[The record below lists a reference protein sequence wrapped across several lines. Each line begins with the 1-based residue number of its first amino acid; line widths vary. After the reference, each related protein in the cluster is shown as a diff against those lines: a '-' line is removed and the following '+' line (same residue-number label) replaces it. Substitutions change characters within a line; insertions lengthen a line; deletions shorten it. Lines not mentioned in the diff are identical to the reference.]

1 LYQIYPELFIF
12 SLRIDDMAIDPEKFR
27 GFTDQLSQIAESA
40 PMNEDFSKNVMDTAI
55 GTAISDMENLIDESR
70 APRLY
75 IMGRS
80 GVGKSSLINA
90 LANREVAEVDSVEP
104 TTVESTQYHIS
115 FTDRYASWDVIDSR
129 GLFESVSPDG
139 DVPADTVELVR
150 EDLEEYRPD
159 VIIHVMSPDQ
169 VRAGKEDFETV
180 KKLRSELKSL
190 FPPVLYC
197 LNKVD
202 VHSSPGQWPPEDYP
216 EVAGKIK
223 RNLDF
228 ISEILDVEGK
238 EPFES
243 TQPLYGY
250 KFDSDDYIGAVPTM
264 LQNPYWNV
272 STLSWMLGS
281 YLPESAQLQ
290 FFQAQRREDLMRK
303 YAQRTTNRF
312 ATIAGG
318 IGGAPTPIADL
329 PVLLGLQFLLI
340 GIVGGF
346 SCREIKV
353 ETASEYVSAM
363 GTTTVTGFVAR
374 SVARTLAQFV
384 PVGGAAVSASVAFST
399 TWALGRSA
407 ERYFF
412 DDETVS
418 PNSLRD
424 QAKEVFKERKS
435 SK

>member
-1 LYQIYPELFIF
+1 
-12 SLRIDDMAIDPEKFR
+12 MAIDPEKFR
-27 GFTDQLSQIAESA
+27 GFTDNLSQIAEAA
-40 PMNEDFSKNVMDTAI
+40 PMSNERSKDLMDTAI
-55 GTAISDMENLIDESR
+55 GTAISDMEKLIDESR

-104 TTVESTQYHIS
+104 TTVESTPYHIS
-115 FTDRYASWDVIDSR
+115 FSEQYSSWDVIDSR

-139 DVPADTVELVR
+139 DVPADTVDLVR
-150 EDLEEYRPD
+150 EDLKEYQPD
-159 VIIHVMSPDQ
+159 LILHVMSPDQ
-169 VRAGKEDFETV
+169 VRAGEEDFETV
-180 KKLRSELKSL
+180 KELRSELGSL

-202 VHSSPGQWPPEDYP
+202 THAAPNQWPPEDHP

-228 ISEILDVEGK
+228 VADVIGEESK

-250 KFDSDDYIGAVPTM
+250 EFDSKDHIGVVPTFL
-264 LQNPYWNV
+264 LQEPYWNV
-272 STLSWMLGS
+272 ETLSWMLGS

-290 FFQAQRREDLMRK
+290 FFQAQQREDLMRQF
-303 YAQRTTNRF
+303 ARRTTNRF
-312 ATIAGG
+312 STLAGG
-318 IGGAPTPIADL
+318 IGGAPTPVADL
-329 PVLLGLQFLLI
+329 PILLGLQFLLI
-340 GIVGGF
+340 GLVGGF
-346 SCREIKV
+346 SCREITA
-353 ETASEYVSAM
+353 ETASEYVGAM
-363 GTTTVTGFVAR
+363 GGTAVTGFVAR
-374 SVARTLAQFV
+374 AAARTLFQFV
-384 PVGGAAVSASVAFST
+384 PVAGAAVSASVAFTT

-407 ERYFF
+407 EKYFF
-412 DDETVS
+412 DDEKVS

-424 QAKEVFKERKS
+424 QAQKVFENRTPQD
-435 SK
+435 

>member
-1 LYQIYPELFIF
+1 
-12 SLRIDDMAIDPEKFR
+12 MAIDPEKFR
-27 GFTDQLSQIAESA
+27 GFTDRLSQIAEAA
-40 PMNEDFSKNVMDTAI
+40 PMSDKRSKDFMDTAI
-55 GTAISDMENLIDESR
+55 GTAVSDMEDLIDESR

-104 TTVESTQYHIS
+104 TTIESTAYHIS
-115 FTDRYASWDVIDSR
+115 FSERYSSWDVIDSR

-139 DVPADTVELVR
+139 DVPADTVDLVR
-150 EDLEEYRPD
+150 EDLKEYQPD
-159 VIIHVMSPDQ
+159 VVLHVMSPDQ
-169 VRAGKEDFETV
+169 VRAGEEDFETV
-180 KKLRSELKSL
+180 KKLRTELGSL

-202 VHSSPGQWPPEDYP
+202 THAAPNQWPPEEHP

-228 ISEILDVEGK
+228 VAEVIGEESK

-250 KFDSDDYIGAVPTM
+250 EFDSEDHIGVVPTFL
-264 LQNPYWNV
+264 LQEPYWNV
-272 STLSWMLGS
+272 HTLSWMLGS

-290 FFQAQRREDLMRK
+290 FFQAQQREDLMR
-303 YAQRTTNRF
+303 QFSRSTTDRF
-312 ATIAGG
+312 ATLAAG

-340 GIVGGF
+340 GLVGGF
-346 SCREIKV
+346 SCREIKA
-353 ETASEYVSAM
+353 ETATEYVSAM
-363 GTTTVTGFVAR
+363 GGTTVTGFVAR
-374 SVARTLAQFV
+374 SVARTLFEFV
-384 PVGGAAVSASVAFST
+384 PVAGAAVSASVAFTT

-412 DDETVS
+412 DDETIS
-418 PNSLRD
+418 PNSLSD
-424 QAKEVFKERKS
+424 QAEEIFENRTGDD
-435 SK
+435 

>member
-1 LYQIYPELFIF
+1 
-12 SLRIDDMAIDPEKFR
+12 MAIDPERFR
-27 GFTDQLSQIAESA
+27 GFTDRLSDIAEAA
-40 PMNEDFSKNVMDTAI
+40 PMSNDRSKDLMDTAI
-55 GTAISDMENLIDESR
+55 GTAISDMEDLIDNSR

-104 TTVESTQYHIS
+104 TTVESTPYHIS
-115 FTDRYASWDVIDSR
+115 FEEQYSSWDVIDSR

-139 DVPADTVELVR
+139 DVPADTVDLVR
-150 EDLEEYRPD
+150 EDLKEYQPD
-159 VIIHVMSPDQ
+159 LILHVMSPDQ
-169 VRAGKEDFETV
+169 VRAGEEDFETV
-180 KKLRSELKSL
+180 NELRSELGSL

-202 VHSSPGQWPPEDYP
+202 THAAPNQWPPEDHP

-228 ISEILDVEGK
+228 VASVIGEESK

-250 KFDSDDYIGAVPTM
+250 EFDSKDHIGVVPTFL
-264 LQNPYWNV
+264 LQEPYWNV
-272 STLSWMLGS
+272 NTLSWMLGS

-290 FFQAQRREDLMRK
+290 FFQAQQREDLMR
-303 YAQRTTNRF
+303 QFSRRTTNRF
-312 ATIAGG
+312 SGIAGG
-318 IGGAPTPIADL
+318 IGGAPTPVADL

-340 GIVGGF
+340 GLVGGF
-346 SCREIKV
+346 SCREINA
-353 ETASEYVSAM
+353 ETAAEYVSAM
-363 GTTTVTGFVAR
+363 GGTAVTGFVAR
-374 SVARTLAQFV
+374 SVSRTLFQFV
-384 PVGGAAVSASVAFST
+384 PVAGAAVSASVAFTT

-418 PNSLRD
+418 PNNLRD
-424 QAKEVFKERKS
+424 RAEQAFEKRNEED
-435 SK
+435 

>member
-1 LYQIYPELFIF
+1 
-12 SLRIDDMAIDPEKFR
+12 MAIDPEKFR
-27 GFTDQLSQIAESA
+27 SFTDKLSHIAEAA
-40 PMNEDFSKNVMDTAI
+40 PMSDERSKNLMDTAI
-55 GTAISDMENLIDESR
+55 GTAITDMEELIQESR

-90 LANREVAEVDSVEP
+90 LANKEVAEVDSVEP
-104 TTVESTQYHIS
+104 TTAESTPYHIS
-115 FTDRYASWDVIDSR
+115 FNERYSSWDVIDSR

-139 DVPADTVELVR
+139 DVPADTVELVKQ
-150 EDLEEYRPD
+150 DLENYQPD
-159 VIIHVMSPDQ
+159 LILHVMSPDQ

-180 KKLRSELKSL
+180 KNLREELGSL

-202 VHSSPGQWPPEDYP
+202 THAAPNQWPPEEHP

-223 RNLDF
+223 DNIDF
-228 ISEILDVEGK
+228 VAKVIGEESK
-238 EPFES
+238 EAFES

-250 KFDSDDYIGAVPTM
+250 EFDSPNNVGVVPTFL
-264 LQNPYWNV
+264 LQEPYWNV
-272 STLSWMLGS
+272 QTLSWMLGS

-290 FFQAQRREDLMRK
+290 FFQAQQREELMRNFSR
-303 YAQRTTNRF
+303 RTTNRF
-312 ATIAGG
+312 SGIAGG

-340 GIVGGF
+340 GLVGGF
-346 SCREIKV
+346 SCEEINTD
-353 ETASEYVSAM
+353 TATEYVSAM
-363 GTTTVTGFVAR
+363 GGTAVTGFVAR
-374 SVARTLAQFV
+374 SIARTLFQFV
-384 PVGGAAVSASVAFST
+384 PVAGAAVSASVAFTT

-418 PNSLRD
+418 PTSLSD
-424 QAKEVFKERKS
+424 QAEELFERRKDN
-435 SK
+435 

>member
-1 LYQIYPELFIF
+1 
-12 SLRIDDMAIDPEKFR
+12 MAIDPEKFR
-27 GFTDQLSQIAESA
+27 GFTDRLSQIAEAA
-40 PMNEDFSKNVMDTAI
+40 PMNEETSKDLMDTAV

-70 APRLY
+70 PPRLY

-104 TTVESTQYHIS
+104 TTIESTPHHIS
-115 FTDRYASWDVIDSR
+115 FGERYASWDVIDSR

-139 DVPADTVELVR
+139 DVPADTVELVKD
-150 EDLEEYRPD
+150 DLHEYQPD
-159 VIIHVMSPDQ
+159 LIIHIMSPDQ
-169 VRAGKEDFETV
+169 VRAGDEDFKTMDH
-180 KKLRSELKSL
+180 LREELGAS

-202 VHSSPGQWPPEDYP
+202 THAAPNQWPPEDYP
-216 EVAGKIK
+216 EVAGSIK

-228 ISEILDVEGK
+228 VAEVIGEDSK
-238 EPFES
+238 EPFKS

-250 KFDSDDYIGAVPTM
+250 EFSSDEHIGVVPTM
-264 LQNPYWNV
+264 LQDPYWNV
-272 STLSWMLGS
+272 PALSWMLGS

-290 FFQAQRREDLMRK
+290 FFQAQQREELMRR
-303 YAQRTTNRF
+303 YARRTTNRF
-312 ATIAGG
+312 ATLAGG

-340 GIVGGF
+340 GLVGGF
-346 SCREIKV
+346 SCRDIES
-353 ETASEYVSAM
+353 ETAAEYVSAM
-363 GTTTVTGFVAR
+363 GSTAVTGFVAR
-374 SVARTLAQFV
+374 SVARTLFEFV
-384 PVGGAAVSASVAFST
+384 PVAGAVVSASVAFTT
-399 TWALGRSA
+399 TWTLGRSA

-418 PNSLRD
+418 PKSLRD
-424 QAKEVFKERKS
+424 QAKDVFQTQTKNN
-435 SK
+435 

>member
-1 LYQIYPELFIF
+1 
-12 SLRIDDMAIDPEKFR
+12 MAIDPERFR
-27 GFTDQLSQIAESA
+27 GFTDRLSDIAEAA
-40 PMNEDFSKNVMDTAI
+40 PMSNDRSKDLMDTAI
-55 GTAISDMENLIDESR
+55 GTAISDMEDLIDNSR

-104 TTVESTQYHIS
+104 TTVESTPYHIS
-115 FTDRYASWDVIDSR
+115 FEEQYSSWDVIDSR

-139 DVPADTVELVR
+139 DVPADTVDLVR
-150 EDLEEYRPD
+150 EDLKEYQPD
-159 VIIHVMSPDQ
+159 LILHVMSPDQ
-169 VRAGKEDFETV
+169 VRAGQEDFETV
-180 KKLRSELKSL
+180 NELRSELGSL

-202 VHSSPGQWPPEDYP
+202 THAAPNQWPPEDHP

-228 ISEILDVEGK
+228 VASVIGEESK

-250 KFDSDDYIGAVPTM
+250 EFDSKDHIGVVPTFL
-264 LQNPYWNV
+264 LQEPYWNV
-272 STLSWMLGS
+272 NTLSWMLGS

-290 FFQAQRREDLMRK
+290 FFQAQQREDLMR
-303 YAQRTTNRF
+303 QFSRRTTNRF
-312 ATIAGG
+312 SGIAGG
-318 IGGAPTPIADL
+318 IGGAPTPVADL

-340 GIVGGF
+340 GLVGGF
-346 SCREIKV
+346 SCREINA
-353 ETASEYVSAM
+353 ETAAEYVSAM
-363 GTTTVTGFVAR
+363 GGTAVTGFVAR
-374 SVARTLAQFV
+374 SVSRTLFQFV
-384 PVGGAAVSASVAFST
+384 PVAGAAVSASVAFTT

-418 PNSLRD
+418 PNNLRD
-424 QAKEVFKERKS
+424 RAEQAFEKRNEED
-435 SK
+435 

>member
-1 LYQIYPELFIF
+1 
-12 SLRIDDMAIDPEKFR
+12 MAIDPEKFR
-27 GFTDQLSQIAESA
+27 GFTDRLSQIAEAA
-40 PMNEDFSKNVMDTAI
+40 PMSSKLSKNLMETAI
-55 GTAISDMENLIDESR
+55 GTAISEMETLIDESR

-90 LANREVAEVDSVEP
+90 LANRDVAEVGAVEP
-104 TTVESTQYHIS
+104 TTVESTPYHIS
-115 FTDRYASWDVIDSR
+115 FSEQYSSWDVIDSR

-139 DVPADTVELVR
+139 DVPTDTVELVR
-150 EDLEEYRPD
+150 ADLKEYQPD
-159 VIIHVMSPDQ
+159 LILHVMSPDQ

-180 KKLRSELKSL
+180 KELRSELGAL

-202 VHSSPGQWPPEDYP
+202 THAAPNQWPPEEHP

-228 ISEILDVEGK
+228 VADVIGEESK
-238 EPFES
+238 EPIES

-250 KFDSDDYIGAVPTM
+250 EFDSEEHIGVVPTFL
-264 LQNPYWNV
+264 LQEPYWNV
-272 STLSWMLGS
+272 ETLSWMLGT
-281 YLPESAQLQ
+281 YLPETAQLQ
-290 FFQAQRREDLMRK
+290 FFQAQQREDLMRRFSR
-303 YAQRTTNRF
+303 RTTNRF

-318 IGGAPTPIADL
+318 VGGAPTPVADL

-340 GIVGGF
+340 GLVGGF
-346 SCREIKV
+346 SCREISA
-353 ETASEYVSAM
+353 ETATEYVSAM
-363 GTTTVTGFVAR
+363 GGTAITGFVAR
-374 SVARTLAQFV
+374 SISRTLFEFV
-384 PVGGAAVSASVAFST
+384 PVAGAAVSASVAFST

-407 ERYFF
+407 EKYFF
-412 DDETVS
+412 DNETVS

-424 QAKEVFKERKS
+424 RAREAFERRS
-435 SK
+435 SED

>member
-1 LYQIYPELFIF
+1 
-12 SLRIDDMAIDPEKFR
+12 MAIDPEKFR
-27 GFTDQLSQIAESA
+27 GFTDRLSQIAEAA
-40 PMNEDFSKNVMDTAI
+40 PMSDERSKNLMDTAI
-55 GTAISDMENLIDESR
+55 GTAISDMEKLIDESR

-104 TTVESTQYHIS
+104 TTVESTPYHIS
-115 FTDRYASWDVIDSR
+115 FSDRYASWDVIDSR

-139 DVPADTVELVR
+139 DVPADTIELVR
-150 EDLEEYRPD
+150 EDLKEYKPD
-159 VIIHVMSPDQ
+159 LILHVMSPDQ
-169 VRAGKEDFETV
+169 VRAGEEDFNTV
-180 KKLRSELKSL
+180 KELRAELGSL

-202 VHSSPGQWPPEDYP
+202 THAAPHQWPPEDHP

-228 ISEILDVEGK
+228 VAQVIGEESK

-250 KFDSDDYIGAVPTM
+250 EFDSENHIGVVPTFL
-264 LQNPYWNV
+264 LQEPYWNV
-272 STLSWMLGS
+272 QTLSWMLGS

-303 YAQRTTNRF
+303 FSRSTTNRF
-312 ATIAGG
+312 ATLAGG

-340 GIVGGF
+340 GLVGGF
-346 SCREIKV
+346 SCREIKA
-353 ETASEYVSAM
+353 ETATEYVSAM
-363 GTTTVTGFVAR
+363 GGTALTGFVAR
-374 SVARTLAQFV
+374 SVARTLFEFV
-384 PVGGAAVSASVAFST
+384 PIAGAAVSASVAFTT

-412 DDETVS
+412 DGEEVS

-424 QAKEVFKERKS
+424 QAMEVFEERKGED
-435 SK
+435 

>member
-1 LYQIYPELFIF
+1 
-12 SLRIDDMAIDPEKFR
+12 MAIDPEKFR
-27 GFTDQLSQIAESA
+27 GFTDQLSQIAEAA
-40 PMNEDFSKNVMDTAI
+40 PMSDERSKNLMDTAI
-55 GTAISDMENLIDESR
+55 GTAISDMENLIDKSR
-70 APRLY
+70 APVLY

-90 LANREVAEVDSVEP
+90 LANKKVAEIDSVEP
-104 TTVESTQYHIS
+104 TTPKSTPYHIS
-115 FTDRYASWDVIDSR
+115 FGERYASWDIIDSR

-139 DVPADTVELVR
+139 DVPADTVELVK
-150 EDLEEYRPD
+150 EDLKEYDPD
-159 VIIHVMSPDQ
+159 VILHVMSPDQ
-169 VRAGKEDFETV
+169 VRAGKEDFDTV
-180 KKLRSELKSL
+180 KKLRAEFGPSL

-202 VHSSPGQWPPEDYP
+202 THAAPNQWPPEEHP

-228 ISEILDVEGK
+228 VAEVIGEESK

-250 KFDSDDYIGAVPTM
+250 EFNSEEHIGVVPTFL
-264 LQNPYWNV
+264 LQEPYWNV
-272 STLSWMLGS
+272 RTLSWMLGS
-281 YLPESAQLQ
+281 HLPESAQLQ
-290 FFQAQRREDLMRK
+290 FFQAQKREELMR
-303 YAQRTTNRF
+303 QFSRSTTNRF
-312 ATIAGG
+312 ATLAGG

-329 PVLLGLQFLLI
+329 PVLLGLQFMLI
-340 GIVGGF
+340 GLIGGF
-346 SCREIKV
+346 SCREIKA
-353 ETASEYVSAM
+353 ETATEYVSAM
-363 GTTTVTGFVAR
+363 GGTAVTGFVAR
-374 SVARTLAQFV
+374 SVARTLFEFV
-384 PVGGAAVSASVAFST
+384 PVAGAAVSASVAFTT

-424 QAKEVFKERKS
+424 QAKEALEARTEDD
-435 SK
+435 